1 MELRAYL
8 FGNDRADVIRFR
20 QVVVNI
26 VLGESGPDLWLCD
39 LHTPIPPLTCRIPQP
54 RISSTRSSMTYASRD
69 GQKPLAKALLATT
82 TIICVP
88 PLSWSTLCK
97 PQMYPIPCNIGE
109 YHCDWQL
116 RSLALRC
123 PMFLVLISLH
133 CSHVAFNLKAH
144 LSEME
149 QACFRSFHFAC
160 HYCHVIRSFELIL
173 KLFSLPPLSNATDD
187 YSWNCTLRIAKA
199 AWELIRQRFGMP
211 VRLDSST
218 TMW

>member
-1 MELRAYL
+1 VWQSNTHCRCLLVCINVDILNEPPPSNLSPLFLPLYRDLAWEMLMENNMMELRAYL

-109 YHCDWQL
+109 YHCD
-116 RSLALRC
+116 
-123 PMFLVLISLH
+123 
-133 CSHVAFNLKAH
+133 
-144 LSEME
+144 
-149 QACFRSFHFAC
+149 
-160 HYCHVIRSFELIL
+160 
-173 KLFSLPPLSNATDD
+173 
-187 YSWNCTLRIAKA
+187 
-199 AWELIRQRFGMP
+199 
-211 VRLDSST
+211 
-218 TMW
+218 